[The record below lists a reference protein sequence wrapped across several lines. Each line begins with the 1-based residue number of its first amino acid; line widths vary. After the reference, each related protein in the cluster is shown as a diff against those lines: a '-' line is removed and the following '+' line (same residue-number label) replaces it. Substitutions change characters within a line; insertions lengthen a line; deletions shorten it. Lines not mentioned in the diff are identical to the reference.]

1 MTKREELQEELINI
15 LQREDYIYNRASQVA
30 ELEFKISQFKSQEQS
45 VVMPNTEDVINAAHK
60 AFPYD
65 DEGIPDSHTYSFCQG
80 VDWFKSQLKPGY
92 PKEFLEWCIEAVDTE
107 EREEVDYC
115 YAVWSSHNVLGFD
128 TLEELYIFWQTEV
141 NGR

>member
-80 VDWFKSQLKPGY
+80 VDWFKSQLKQGY
-92 PKEFLEWCIEAVDTE
+92 PKEFILWFTGKDSPYAILYGDQPERFATTE
-107 EREEVDYC
+107 KDY
-115 YAVWSSHNVLGFD
+115 
-128 TLEELYIFWQTEV
+128 TLDELYHYWQTEV
-141 NGR
+141 NRR